1 MVLPA
6 TTRIYGP
13 QLCLAGRWAHRGHE
27 EGPGASVE
35 RGRVHDCWMWRA
47 EWAYSLLPDDAAR
60 IEARQV
66 LRETEVAM
74 RDVTLTDV
82 PMGFEETTPEGGSL

>member
-1 MVLPA
+1 
-6 TTRIYGP
+6 
-13 QLCLAGRWAHRGHE
+13 
-27 EGPGASVE
+27 
-35 RGRVHDCWMWRA
+35 MWRA